1 MLANM
6 PGSIRVARLL
16 GIDIRIHFSW
26 FLIFFIVVISLAESF
41 GADNVTWSDT
51 KSFVIAVIAAVLFFL
66 SVLGHELAHAVV
78 ARRFAMNVTSITLF
92 VLGGVANLAKEPP
105 SAMAEFLMAAAGP
118 GTSLALGFIGIGL
131 GVLAPSLYQAA
142 PALQP
147 IQPVALYIGQIN
159 LYLAA
164 FNLLPG
170 FPLDGGRV
178 FRSIL
183 WGIMKDRVAAT
194 RIAARGGQ
202 TIAVLLVVAGVVL
215 AFRLDA
221 TINGLWLAFIAYFL
235 WNAATATLQQ
245 ERVASVIGGARVG
258 PLMTTDFKTT
268 SPGVMV
274 GQVIRDLVLPMN
286 LRAIPVVSGDR
297 FIGLVAIGDLR
308 KIDQARWA
316 ETPVD
321 EVMTRAAD
329 LPTVSPV
336 DLLTIALERFGATDL
351 PLLPVV
357 KDGSLVGLLYR
368 ESVIGY
374 VRMQEMLG
382 VQGRR

>member
-1 MLANM
+1 MLGNV

-183 WGIMKDRVAAT
+183 WGVLKDRVAAT

-268 SPGVMV
+268 SPGVMI

-329 LPTVSPV
+329 LPTVSP
-336 DLLTIALERFGATDL
+336 DDPLTLALERFGSTDL

-357 KDGSLVGLLYR
+357 KDGTLVGLLYR

>member
-1 MLANM
+1 M
-6 PGSIRVARLL
+6 PGSIRIARLL

-26 FLIFFIVVISLAESF
+26 FLIFFIVVLSLADSF
-41 GADNVTWSDT
+41 GAENVTWSDT

-78 ARRFAMNVTSITLF
+78 ARRFGMDVSSITLF

-105 SAMAEFLMAAAGP
+105 SAISEFLMAAAGP
-118 GTSLALGFIGIGL
+118 ATSIVIGLIGITIA
-131 GVLAPSLYQAA
+131 VFAPSLIQSA

-147 IQPVALYIGQIN
+147 IQPVAKYIGTIN

-178 FRSIL
+178 FRSII
-183 WGIMKDRVAAT
+183 WGILKDRLAAT

-202 TIAVLLVVAGVVL
+202 VVAAFLVLAGVVL

-235 WNAATATLQQ
+235 WNAATLTLQQ
-245 ERVASVIGGARVG
+245 ERITSVVSGAKVG
-258 PLMTTDFKTT
+258 PLMTTDFKSTP
-268 SPGVMV
+268 PGVMV

-286 LRAIPVVSGDR
+286 LRAIPVVAGER
-297 FIGLVAIGDLR
+297 FVGLVTIGDLR
-308 KIDQARWA
+308 KVDQARWA
-316 ETPVD
+316 ETPV
-321 EVMTRAAD
+321 EAVMTPASEF
-329 LPTVSPV
+329 PTVSP
-336 DLLTIALERFGATDL
+336 DDPLSTALERFGATDL
-351 PLLPVV
+351 PLLAVI
-357 KDGSLVGLLYR
+357 KDGRLVGVLYR
-368 ESVIGY
+368 EAVIGY
-374 VRMQEMLG
+374 VRMQEM
-382 VQGRR
+382 VAPQGRR

>member
-1 MLANM
+1 VA
-6 PGSIRVARLL
+6 GSIRVARIL

-26 FLIFFIVVISLAESF
+26 FLIFFIVVLSLADSF
-41 GADNVTWSDT
+41 GSENVTWSDT

-66 SVLGHELAHAVV
+66 SVLGHELAHALV
-78 ARRFAMNVTSITLF
+78 ARRFAMNVSSITLF

-105 SAMAEFLMAAAGP
+105 TARSEFLMAAAGP
-118 GTSLALGFIGIGL
+118 ATSIVIGLIGL
-131 GVLAPSLYQAA
+131 GLGIFAPSLFQSD
-142 PALQP
+142 ALQP

-178 FRSIL
+178 FRSIV
-183 WGIMKDRVAAT
+183 WGVTKDRMTAT

-202 TIAVLLVVAGVVL
+202 VVAALLVLAGIVL

-245 ERVASVIGGARVG
+245 ERITSALGGAKVG
-258 PLMTTDFKTT
+258 PLMATDFKSTP
-268 SPGVMV
+268 PGVMV

-286 LRAIPVVSGDR
+286 LRAIPVVSGER
-297 FIGLVAIGDLR
+297 LIGLVAIGDLR
-308 KIDQARWA
+308 KVDQARWA
-316 ETPVD
+316 ETPV
-321 EVMTRAAD
+321 EQVMTPAAE
-329 LPTVSPV
+329 LSTVSP
-336 DLLTIALERFGATDL
+336 DDPLGTALEKFSATEL
-351 PLLPVV
+351 PLLPVI
-357 KDGSLVGLLYR
+357 KDGRLVGVLYR

-374 VRMQEMLG
+374 VRMQEMLAP
-382 VQGRR
+382 QGRR

>member
-1 MLANM
+1 MLRNV
-6 PGSIRVARLL
+6 PGSIRIARLL

-26 FLIFFIVVISLAESF
+26 FLIFFIVVLSLADSF
-41 GADNVTWSDT
+41 GAENVTWSDT

-78 ARRFAMNVTSITLF
+78 ARRFGMDVSSITLF

-105 SAMAEFLMAAAGP
+105 SAISEFLMAAAGP
-118 GTSLALGFIGIGL
+118 ATSIVIGLIGIA
-131 GVLAPSLYQAA
+131 VAVFAPSLIQSA

-147 IQPVALYIGQIN
+147 IQPVAKYIGTIN

-178 FRSIL
+178 FRSIV
-183 WGIMKDRVAAT
+183 WGILKDRLAAT

-202 TIAVLLVVAGVVL
+202 IVAALLVLAGVVL

-235 WNAATATLQQ
+235 WNAATSTLQQ
-245 ERVASVIGGARVG
+245 ERITSVVSGAKVG
-258 PLMTTDFKTT
+258 PLMTTDFKSTP
-268 SPGVMV
+268 PGVMV

-297 FIGLVAIGDLR
+297 FVGLVAIGDLR
-308 KIDQARWA
+308 KVDQARWA
-316 ETPVD
+316 ETPV
-321 EVMTRAAD
+321 EAVMTPASEF
-329 LPTVSPV
+329 PTVSP
-336 DLLTIALERFGATDL
+336 DDPLSTALERFGATDL
-351 PLLPVV
+351 PLLAVI
-357 KDGSLVGLLYR
+357 KDGRLVGVLYR
-368 ESVIGY
+368 EAVIGY
-374 VRMQEMLG
+374 VRMQEM
-382 VQGRR
+382 VAPQGRR